1 MEGEL
6 DIVSDAD
13 VSGTTIV
20 EGGKIVTPEKD
31 IDVLME
37 RHKRLV
43 AFVKEVGERQLADN
57 SIPENKKNT
66 AVDLVAAFGVEPG
79 NAPVIDQVLSTLAD
93 DHIHMEPGFYNKVA
107 LEDDPELLEL
117 ITNLQTAVHERFQKN
132 PNKQAPI
139 LDQNR
144 VKEILHTFSG
154 FVDTKRQQSSV
165 Q

>member
-1 MEGEL
+1 MVG
-6 DIVSDAD
+6 DAD
-13 VSGTTIV
+13 APGTTIV
-20 EGGKIVTPEKD
+20 DGGKIVTPEKD
-31 IDVLME
+31 IDLLME

-43 AFVKEVGERQLADN
+43 AFVKEVGERQLADD

-93 DHIHMEPGFYNKVA
+93 KHIHMEPGFYNKVA
-107 LEDDPELLEL
+107 LEDDQELLQL
-117 ITNLQTAVHERFQKN
+117 ITNLQTVVHERFQRN
-132 PNKQAPI
+132 PDKQAPI

-154 FVDTKRQQSSV
+154 FVDIKRQQSSV